1 MLKMS
6 KTEGHMT
13 SNRFKFTNTNIKLLP
28 TPEKRTFYYDTV
40 EPKLSLQ
47 ITPNGAKSF
56 YVRQRVKGND
66 VRVKLGEPPIMT
78 VEEARMAAVANRK
91 MMNEGKN
98 PLQQSKKYRAEDKLQ
113 KLFDDFVEERGRF
126 IGERTMAN
134 YKSMWRTKL
143 NKLAN
148 KRLSDISSE
157 DLKELHRKIS
167 ETAGNYTGNHCIAL
181 VRTVYNYAIKEE
193 RFDGRNPADAV
204 HMNKKEPRVRYLEHD
219 EMKRFFKALENYD
232 NETSRDAIL
241 MLLFTGVRKTNV
253 FEMAWKDID
262 MDAKVWKIPQ
272 TKTAKNV
279 TIALV
284 EPALEILR
292 RRKEQSQS
300 EWVFS
305 SAYSAS
311 GHIVELKRAF
321 STILKMA
328 NITNFRIHD
337 LRHTLGTYL
346 TANGADAFMVKR
358 ALTHQSLQSTQVY
371 VNLGVEHLRAIL
383 NDTVE
388 KMIKIGKD

>member
-1 MLKMS
+1 
-6 KTEGHMT
+6 MT
-13 SNRFKFTNTNIKLLP
+13 NSNKFRFTKSSIEKIQPTN
-28 TPEKRTFYYDTV
+28 KRAYYYDTA
-40 EPKLSLQ
+40 EPSLMLQ
-47 ITPNGAKSF
+47 VTPNGAKTY
-56 YVRQRVKGND
+56 YVYKRVHGVPTRTYLGTVD
-66 VRVKLGEPPIMT
+66 VLKSPEM
-78 VEEARMAAVANRK
+78 AREMAAEVKVAINK
-91 MMNEGKN
+91 GED
-98 PLQQSKKYRAEDKLQ
+98 PHKKKRQYSAEDKLQ

-143 NKLAN
+143 SKLAN
-148 KRLSDISSE
+148 KRLSDITSE
-157 DLKELHRKIS
+157 DLKALHRKIS
-167 ETAGNYTGNHCIAL
+167 ETSGNYTGNHCIAL
-181 VRTVYNYAIKEE
+181 LRTVYNYAIKEE
-193 RFDGRNPADAV
+193 RFDGRNPANAV

-262 MDAKVWKIPQ
+262 LLAKIWKIPQ

-284 EPALEILR
+284 EPAMEILQ
-292 RRKEQSQS
+292 RRKEQTES

-305 SAYSAS
+305 SAYSQS

-371 VNLGVEHLRAIL
+371 VNLGVEHLRDKL
-383 NDTVE
+383 NDTVD
-388 KMIKIGKD
+388 KMINIGKE